1 MINPRTLPCDEAAI
15 RSTRSTQTCARGAK
29 PWVLAAAILG
39 SAMAFIDATAVNVAL
54 PAMEASLAASVAAM
68 QWVIN
73 SYTLFLAACLLI
85 GGVAG
90 DRFGR
95 RRVFVAGIGIFTAA
109 SVWCG
114 VAPSITQLI
123 AARAVQGVGGAL
135 LVPSTL
141 AIIGAAF
148 EATERGRAIGT
159 WAGFS
164 AITTALGPVLGGWLV
179 DALSWRAL
187 FFINVPI
194 AVLTVWITLC
204 HVPDSRDPEAPS
216 ELDWPGALLALAGLG
231 SVVFGLI
238 ASSDLG
244 WRHPA
249 VAGSLVAGPL
259 LLAAFAWHEKR
270 SRAPMM
276 PLALFRSRTFTGI
289 NLVTLLLYAALGG
302 VFFFL
307 PFDLIQVHRY
317 SATQAGAAFLPF
329 TVIMGGLSR
338 WSGGLLDRFGARLP
352 LIVGPTIAAVGFALL
367 AIPGADGSYWTSVF
381 PAMVILGL
389 GMAIAVAPLT
399 TAVINAVPDREV
411 GVASGINNAVAR
423 VAGLLAVAVLGA
435 VALAIYDG
443 ALARALAAPDVPP
456 EVKEALASLRGKF
469 AADALSGIEGPGR
482 QLAQSV
488 AANAIVAS
496 FRVVALSSAAL
507 ALAAALCAALTIA
520 AVGPRK

>member
-15 RSTRSTQTCARGAK
+15 RSTRSAQSCARGAK

-54 PAMEASLAASVAAM
+54 PAMETSLAASVAAM

-85 GGVAG
+85 GGAAG

-95 RRVFVAGIGIFTAA
+95 RRVFVSGIGIFTAA
-109 SVWCG
+109 SIWCG
-114 VAPSITQLI
+114 LAPNVAQLV
-123 AARAVQGVGGAL
+123 AARAVQGLGGAL

-179 DALSWRAL
+179 DAFSWRAL
-187 FFINVPI
+187 FFINVPV
-194 AVLTVWITLC
+194 AFLTLWITLR
-204 HVPDSRDPEAPS
+204 HVPESRDPEAPS

-231 SVVFGLI
+231 SLVFGLI

-249 VAGSLVAGPL
+249 VIGSLIAAPP
-259 LLAAFAWHEKR
+259 LLAAFAWNEKR

-276 PLALFRSRTFTGI
+276 PPALFRSRTFTGI
-289 NLVTLLLYAALGG
+289 NLVTFLLYAALGG
-302 VFFFL
+302 AFFFL
-307 PFDLIQVHRY
+307 PFDLVQVHGY
-317 SATQAGAAFLPF
+317 SATDAGAAFLPF
-329 TVIMGGLSR
+329 TIIMGGLSR

-367 AIPGADGSYWTSVF
+367 AVPGAGGSYWTSFF

-423 VAGLLAVAVLGA
+423 IAGLLAVAVLGA

-443 ALARALAAPDVPP
+443 ALDRALAAPNLPP
-456 EVKEALASLRGKF
+456 EAKEVLASLHGKF
-469 AADALSGIEGPGR
+469 AADALAGIEGPGR
-482 QLAQSV
+482 QLAQSI

-507 ALAAALCAALTIA
+507 ALAAALCAALMI
-520 AVGPRK
+520 GPDDPRK